1 MALTLSGTSISKM
14 PVPLKAD
21 TPMAVTVA
29 GSTTAF
35 TSLWSQ
41 KALSA
46 NAVTVYSVPL
56 YSTVEGMT
64 SVSG

>member
-1 MALTLSGTSISKM
+1 MVLTPSGTSISKM
-14 PVPLKAD
+14 PVPSKAD
-21 TPMAVTVA
+21 TPMLATVV
-29 GSTTAF
+29 GSTVAF

-46 NAVTVYSVPL
+46 NAVTVYCMPSC
-56 YSTVEGMT
+56 STVEGMT